1 MTDQPPMRSRAHPYA
16 AHLVVL
22 RKDLETT
29 VPYTDVGARGA
40 RRVIL
45 GWGGAPLV
53 LPTDL
58 AADAKAAR

>member
-1 MTDQPPMRSRAHPYA
+1 MRSRAHPYA

-22 RKDLETT
+22 RKSLETT
-29 VPYTDVGARGA
+29 VPQTDFGSPGT